1 METHKSQIYYLDVIM
16 ASRNLYA
23 SSEKSQNGE
32 VIRLLSQVDEHLKEN
47 NAILKQYHLVI
58 LEMAENVRKIKV
70 NTQ

>member
-1 METHKSQIYYLDVIM
+1 M

-23 SSEKSQNGE
+23 SSEKSQNSE

-58 LEMAENVRKIKV
+58 LDMAENVRKIKV